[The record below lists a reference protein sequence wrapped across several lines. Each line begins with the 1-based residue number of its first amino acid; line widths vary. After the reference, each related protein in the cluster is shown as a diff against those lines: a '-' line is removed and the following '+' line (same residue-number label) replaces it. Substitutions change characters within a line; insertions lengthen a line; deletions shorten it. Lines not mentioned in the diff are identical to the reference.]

1 MPAQKGPRA
10 GPARAASPGFTREE
24 RAAMRE
30 RAQELKAE
38 RSKLDGEKQVRAK
51 IAEMNG
57 SDRAIAERI
66 HAIVQEVAPDL
77 TPRTWYG
84 MPAYS
89 RGDEIVC
96 FVQPAA
102 KFGVRYA
109 TLGFTDKAKLD
120 QGRMWPTTY
129 AISQLTDAEAAR
141 IALLLRTALL

>member
-1 MPAQKGPRA
+1 MPAKKGPRA

-30 RAQELKAE
+30 RVQESKAE

-51 IAEMNG
+51 IAEMNR

-66 HAIVQEVAPDL
+66 HAIVKDVAPDL

-89 RGDEIVC
+89 RADKIVC

-109 TLGFTDKAKLD
+109 TLGFSDEAKLD
-120 QGRMWPTTY
+120 DGRMWPTSY
-129 AISQLTDAEAAR
+129 AISQLMDDEAAR
-141 IALLLRTALL
+141 IAVLLRTALR